1 MTTAALEQ
9 PRRAAAGGSEL
20 LLEVKEA
27 KLGMLERL
35 TGRRPRPSDLRAR
48 RRDDEDW
55 DDDDWTDYDWSP
67 STSSD
72 SSTRAIAAAAAG
84 AAGAAAVSAAAAG
97 ESAAEQEGESD
108 EAAAGEAAGESGV
121 TAETTY

>member
-35 TGRRPRPSDLRAR
+35 TGRRRRPSDLRAR

-55 DDDDWTDYDWSP
+55 DDDWTDYDWSP
-67 STSSD
+67 STGSD

-84 AAGAAAVSAAAAG
+84 AAAAAAVSAAAAG